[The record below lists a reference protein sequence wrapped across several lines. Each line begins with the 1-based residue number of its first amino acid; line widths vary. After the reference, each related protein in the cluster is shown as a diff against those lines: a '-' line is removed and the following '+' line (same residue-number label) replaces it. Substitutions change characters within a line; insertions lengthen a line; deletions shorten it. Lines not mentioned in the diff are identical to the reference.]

1 MNDIT
6 AFLDK
11 AAYNSPNAVPQ
22 DIQRNDKVLY
32 RLYYRYMCLI
42 YRSFKA
48 NGDTGEL
55 KKLKADFLK
64 DFELCE
70 VFFKSA
76 LKSCREQNRF
86 NAALIEC
93 KKNSDNCLCC
103 KAVSEIIG
111 APTAVNE
118 PDIEVQ

>member
-1 MNDIT
+1 MNNIT

-55 KKLKADFLK
+55 KKLKANFIK

-70 VFFKSA
+70 ALFKSA
-76 LKSCREQNRF
+76 LKSCREQNRL

-93 KKNSDNCLCC
+93 RKNSDNCPCC
-103 KAVSEIIG
+103 KVVSEIIG
-111 APTAVNE
+111 APTAANE
-118 PDIEVQ
+118 PNIEVQ